1 MALLRGNGNAKAP
14 RLPNFIDGKDDLDAY
29 LLRFERF
36 AQMRNW
42 HRDDWAVNLSALLT
56 GEALA
61 VYHSDGSRRSNE
73 LCQSER
79 STFEEISAD

>member
-1 MALLRGNGNAKAP
+1 MQKAP

-56 GEALA
+56 GEATTTEKKKNLIFA
-61 VYHSDGSRRSNE
+61 
-73 LCQSER
+73 L
-79 STFEEISAD
+79 